1 MTNIEAGSQRIRR
14 LPDKPIVGETYPNA
28 GGLYKV
34 DRYDAECDLAWVHR
48 PKDGWKCCAHGPA
61 LYDVPGRGI
70 NRPIYPIA
78 FIKYKM
84 AIGISPAVCCF
95 STAGRKKIHDMLE
108 VDMTLFSGLREHLP
122 DAHSM
127 EYADCRL
134 SLLAVQKGVC
144 SISGEKFVTATEIA
158 CHLKTPKEYGGLERY
173 SNLVLIHKKY
183 VPLLQIGDAK
193 SLRDICRLLKVT
205 KKQLTK
211 INTLRKAAKLA
222 AI

>member
-1 MTNIEAGSQRIRR
+1 MTVLTNR
-14 LPDKPIVGETYPNA
+14 LNTESGCQLVRE
-28 GGLYKV
+28 GGVMTESEKARFAASAMV
-34 DRYDAECDLAWVHR
+34 RYVS
-48 PKDGWKCCAHGPA
+48 
-61 LYDVPGRGI
+61 GI

>member
-1 MTNIEAGSQRIRR
+1 MKCRNSGVPVKEWCRKQGISYSTYYRHERALLKCAQDPSDIPILEQAPQT
-14 LPDKPIVGETYPNA
+14 LP
-28 GGLYKV
+28 
-34 DRYDAECDLAWVHR
+34 
-48 PKDGWKCCAHGPA
+48 
-61 LYDVPGRGI
+61 VP
-70 NRPIYPIA
+70 
-78 FIKYKM
+78 FVEVTKM
-84 AIGISPAVCCF
+84 CQATSKTHTDIGISPAVCCF

>member
-1 MTNIEAGSQRIRR
+1 
-14 LPDKPIVGETYPNA
+14 
-28 GGLYKV
+28 
-34 DRYDAECDLAWVHR
+34 
-48 PKDGWKCCAHGPA
+48 
-61 LYDVPGRGI
+61 
-70 NRPIYPIA
+70 
-78 FIKYKM
+78 
-84 AIGISPAVCCF
+84 
-95 STAGRKKIHDMLE
+95 
-108 VDMTLFSGLREHLP
+108 MTLFSGLCEHLP

-211 INTLRKAAKLA
+211 MRNGCAAALDSA
-222 AI
+222 SR

>member
-1 MTNIEAGSQRIRR
+1 MTESEKARFAASAM
-14 LPDKPIVGETYPNA
+14 V
-28 GGLYKV
+28 
-34 DRYDAECDLAWVHR
+34 RYVS
-48 PKDGWKCCAHGPA
+48 
-61 LYDVPGRGI
+61 GI

-108 VDMTLFSGLREHLP
+108 VDMTLFSGLCEHLP

-144 SISGEKFVTATEIA
+144 SISGEKFITATEIA

-183 VPLLQIGDAK
+183 VPLLQTGDAK

>member
-1 MTNIEAGSQRIRR
+1 MNCSALIAYQIQNG
-14 LPDKPIVGETYPNA
+14 Y
-28 GGLYKV
+28 
-34 DRYDAECDLAWVHR
+34 RYQ
-48 PKDGWKCCAHGPA
+48 PCCVLLFH
-61 LYDVPGRGI
+61 
-70 NRPIYPIA
+70 
-78 FIKYKM
+78 
-84 AIGISPAVCCF
+84 SWQE
-95 STAGRKKIHDMLE
+95 KIHDMLE
-108 VDMTLFSGLREHLP
+108 VDMTLFSGLCEHLP

>member
-1 MTNIEAGSQRIRR
+1 
-14 LPDKPIVGETYPNA
+14 
-28 GGLYKV
+28 
-34 DRYDAECDLAWVHR
+34 
-48 PKDGWKCCAHGPA
+48 
-61 LYDVPGRGI
+61 
-70 NRPIYPIA
+70 
-78 FIKYKM
+78 
-84 AIGISPAVCCF
+84 
-95 STAGRKKIHDMLE
+95 MLE
-108 VDMTLFSGLREHLP
+108 VDMTLFSGLCEHLP